1 MGANREERPGR
12 YATQARTYDLTRSAS
27 PTVVRLVSKYL
38 GPANGRRLLE
48 IAAGTANYGRVM
60 QARGFDLLVLDAEFE
75 MVSRSVGKI
84 GRGRQIVADAM
95 ALPLRARSVDC
106 AMLVAAIHLMPD
118 PDRAM
123 SQARRVIRDGPFVL
137 QAFTEENMAPI
148 FVLEYFPGS
157 ELLNDFHPPAAEFAR
172 RLEAAGFS
180 RIEHEKFV
188 YLDTADG
195 TLPALHT
202 DPLRLAGPA
211 YLRNNSWF
219 NRIPEDVREAGLA
232 RLAEDLRSGAL
243 EEKVK
248 ASFQEAVVTGHGI
261 VFAAWP

>member
-1 MGANREERPGR
+1 MTDHDRPGR

-27 PTVVRLVSKYL
+27 PTVVRPVSKYL

-60 QARGFDLLVLDAEFE
+60 QARGFDVLVLDAVFE

-84 GRGRQIVADAM
+84 GPGRQIVADAM
-95 ALPLRARSVDC
+95 ALPIRDGAVDC
-106 AMLVAAIHLMPD
+106 AMLIAAIHLMSD
-118 PDRAM
+118 PDRAIGE
-123 SQARRVIRDGPFVL
+123 ARRVIREGPFVL
-137 QAFTEENMAPI
+137 QAFTEENMGPL

-157 ELLNDFHPPAAEFAR
+157 ELLSDFHPPAAELVR

-180 RIEHEKFV
+180 RVEHEKFV

-202 DPLRLAGPA
+202 DALRLAGPA

-219 NRIPEDVREAGLA
+219 NRLPEDVRKDGLD

-243 EEKVK
+243 EERVK
-248 ASFQEAVVTGHGI
+248 ASFQQAVATGHGM

>member
-1 MGANREERPGR
+1 VGAKREERPGR

-248 ASFQEAVVTGHGI
+248 ASLHEAVVTGHGM

>member
-180 RIEHEKFV
+180 RIEHEK
-188 YLDTADG
+188 D
-195 TLPALHT
+195 
-202 DPLRLAGPA
+202 RK
-211 YLRNNSWF
+211 S
-219 NRIPEDVREAGLA
+219 
-232 RLAEDLRSGAL
+232 
-243 EEKVK
+243 
-248 ASFQEAVVTGHGI
+248 VV
-261 VFAAWP
+261 

>member
-1 MGANREERPGR
+1 MRAKRDERPGR

-38 GPANGRRLLE
+38 GPANGRRLLD
-48 IAAGTANYGRVM
+48 IAAGTANYTRVM
-60 QARGFDLLVLDAEFE
+60 QARGFDVLAVDAEFE

-84 GRGRQIVADAM
+84 GSGRQIVADAM
-95 ALPLRARSVDC
+95 ALPLRDRAVDC

-123 SQARRVIRDGPFVL
+123 SEARRVIRQGPFVL

-148 FVLEYFPGS
+148 FVLSYFPGS
-157 ELLNDFHPPAAEFAR
+157 ERLDDFHPPAAELVR
-172 RLEAAGFS
+172 RLGAAGFS
-180 RIEHEKFV
+180 RVEQEKFV

-195 TLPALHT
+195 TGPALHT

-219 NRIPEDVREAGLA
+219 NRLPEKVRKAGLA
-232 RLAEDLRSGAL
+232 RLAEDLRSGVL

-248 ASFQEAVVTGHGI
+248 ASFQEAVTTGHGM

>member
-1 MGANREERPGR
+1 MGARSEERPGR
-12 YATQARTYDLTRSAS
+12 YAAQARTYDLTRSAS
-27 PTVVRLVSKYL
+27 PTVVRLVTKHL
-38 GPANGRRLLE
+38 GPANGRRLLD
-48 IAAGTANYGRVM
+48 IAAGTANYTRVM
-60 QARGFDLLVLDAEFE
+60 QARGFDVLVLDAEFE

-95 ALPLRARSVDC
+95 ALPLRDRAVDC
-106 AMLVAAIHLMPD
+106 AMLVAAIHLMSD

-123 SQARRVIRDGPFVL
+123 SEARRVIRDGPFVL

-148 FVLEYFPGS
+148 FVLEYFSGS
-157 ELLNDFHPPAAEFAR
+157 ERLNDFHPPTGEFIR
-172 RLEAAGFS
+172 RLGAAGFS
-180 RIEHEKFV
+180 RVEHEKFV

-195 TLPALHT
+195 TLPALLT
-202 DPLRLAGPA
+202 DALRLAGPA

-219 NRIPEDVREAGLA
+219 NRIPEDVRRAGLA
-232 RLAEDLRSGAL
+232 RLAEDLRSGVL

-248 ASFQEAVVTGHGI
+248 ASFQEAVVTGHGM

>member
-1 MGANREERPGR
+1 VGAKREERPGR

-148 FVLEYFPGS
+148 FVLEYFPES

-248 ASFQEAVVTGHGI
+248 ASLQEAVVTGHGM

>member
-202 DPLRLAGPA
+202 DALRLAGPA